1 MLFHYIYRSPA
12 MFSQVV
18 LGQGVSHSAA
28 IDGLNELWRVGDS
41 QGEVLFGEIADVASD
56 SEGNVYVADW
66 MHPAV
71 YVVSDGGGLSEIGGK
86 GKGPGEFI
94 SIRNVFVGE
103 GDSLFVYDNEVDRIS
118 LFSPGDRSFAGSLRI
133 ETGDKYS
140 PSSLIGVVS
149 KGYVVSY
156 VHVLDDGVDNQA
168 NRVRIV
174 HLVDRITGA
183 SSTTSPITRIKN
195 LGVLVHSSRD
205 GSHAMISNPFY
216 VTPRMYVSTQGK
228 MYFSRGD
235 RRVIAVHDESGKFL
249 DTLRWDQDLIPTNSK
264 ASRNK
269 VNEYSR
275 RWRRVMREVGLP
287 DFKPAVQNF
296 VVDDR
301 GYIWIQLS
309 ALEEASTVDW
319 IVLDETGNRVGSL
332 KLPAK
337 LRLMDIRRGK
347 AYGVLSADDGS
358 DILIAYTIL

>member
-1 MLFHYIYRSPA
+1 MFA
-12 MFSQVV
+12 MFSQAV

-28 IDGLNELWRVGDS
+28 IDGLSELWRVGDS
-41 QGEVLFGEIADVASD
+41 QDDVLFGEIADVASD

-71 YVVSDGGGLSEIGGK
+71 YVVSDGGVDVSEIGGK
-86 GKGPGEFI
+86 GQGPGEFV

-235 RRVIAVHDESGKFL
+235 RRVIAVHDESGQFS
-249 DTLRWDQDLIPTNSK
+249 DSLRWDQDLIPTNSK